1 MKLRTIF
8 LLLGLL
14 AIPVI
19 LIGVHNAVSAPLPNG
34 FPPPTPAGK
43 IEVKDYPAYRSG
55 TFTYNGQ
62 LSQATGA
69 AFDPL
74 YRHIS
79 SNNIAMTAP
88 VEARYPLITLQESPG
103 VKPDERGEAE
113 VSFLYRSTDIQ
124 PQQIA
129 QGIKV
134 ENHPPMMVVSIGIQ
148 GTYTYA
154 SYQQHLEQ
162 LREWLDHHPVY
173 KVAGSPR
180 RFFYDSP
187 FIPDALKRSEVQ
199 IPILKIDIR

>member
-1 MKLRTIF
+1 MKLRSIL

-14 AIPVI
+14 AIPAI

-88 VEARYPLITLQESPG
+88 VEARYPLITLQEG
-103 VKPDERGEAE
+103 DAGKPNERGEAE

-134 ENHPPMMVVSIGIQ
+134 EDHGPMMVVSIGIQ

-162 LREWLDHHPVY
+162 LRDWLAQHPGY
-173 KVAGSPR
+173 TVAGTPR

-199 IPILKIDIR
+199 IPIRKVSS

>member
-1 MKLRTIF
+1 MKLPK
-8 LLLGLL
+8 LLLILGLL
-14 AIPVI
+14 AIPALV
-19 LIGVHNAVSAPLPNG
+19 IGVYSAMSAPLPEG

-43 IEVKDYPAYRSG
+43 IEVKHYPAYRSG
-55 TFTYNGQ
+55 TVTYNGQ

-88 VEARYPLITLQESPG
+88 VETRYPLLTWQEGDSG
-103 VKPDERGEAE
+103 KPNERGQAE
-113 VSFLYRSTDIQ
+113 VSFLYRSTDIH

-134 ENHPPMMVVSIGIQ
+134 EDRDPMLVVSIGIQ
-148 GTYTYA
+148 GPYTYE
-154 SYQQHLEQ
+154 SYQQNLQQ
-162 LREWLDHHPVY
+162 LRSWLAQHASY
-173 KVAGSPR
+173 TVAGPPR

-199 IPILKIDIR
+199 IPISSTLR

>member
-1 MKLRTIF
+1 MKLRSI
-8 LLLGLL
+8 LLFLGLL
-14 AIPVI
+14 AIPAI
-19 LIGVHNAVSAPLPNG
+19 IIGVHNAVSAPLPKG
-34 FPPPTPAGK
+34 FPPPTPAEK

-55 TFTYNGQ
+55 TFTYKGQ

-88 VEARYPLITLQESPG
+88 VETRYPLITLQESG
-103 VKPDERGEAE
+103 GGKPDDRGEAE

-134 ENHPPMMVVSIGIQ
+134 EDHAPMMVVSIGIQ
-148 GTYTYA
+148 GAYSYA

-162 LREWLDHHPVY
+162 LRQWLAQHQNYTVT
-173 KVAGSPR
+173 GSPR
-180 RFFYDSP
+180 CFFYDSP
-187 FIPDALKRSEVQ
+187 FIPDGLKRSEVQ
-199 IPILKIDIR
+199 IPIRKVDS

>member
-1 MKLRTIF
+1 MKLRIII
-8 LLLGLL
+8 LLLALL
-14 AIPVI
+14 AIPAI
-19 LIGVHNAVSAPLPNG
+19 LIGGHNAVSAPLPDG
-34 FPPPTPAGK
+34 FPPPTPAEK
-43 IEVKDYPAYRSG
+43 IEIKNYPAYRSG
-55 TFTYNGQ
+55 TVTYKGE

-88 VEARYPLITLQESPG
+88 VEARYPLMTLRED
-103 VKPDERGEAE
+103 KLNERGEAE
-113 VSFLYRSTDIQ
+113 VSFLYRSTDIH

-134 ENHPPMMVVSIGIQ
+134 EDHSSMTVVSIGIQ
-148 GTYTYA
+148 GDYSYA
-154 SYQQHLEQ
+154 NYQQHLKQ
-162 LREWLDHHPVY
+162 LREWLAQHPNYTV
-173 KVAGSPR
+173 VGQPR

-199 IPILKIDIR
+199 IPVRSVN